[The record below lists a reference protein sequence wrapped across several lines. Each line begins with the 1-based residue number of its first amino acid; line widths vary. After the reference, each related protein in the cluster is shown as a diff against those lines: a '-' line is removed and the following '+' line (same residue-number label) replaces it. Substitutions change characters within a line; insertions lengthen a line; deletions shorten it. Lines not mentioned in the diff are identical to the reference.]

1 MLKRQ
6 QIEALQF
13 SGMIRDQFRQFSF
26 NLFGGSKD
34 VPDFQC
40 KAGGIGEHI
49 NQTELAGV
57 VEQRLLFMLPVDV
70 QQQRSQLP
78 QSRNSGR
85 LVVDVYP
92 ISLVRRYFA
101 ADDEL

>member
-13 SGMIRDQFRQFSF
+13 SGMIRDQFRQFRF

-40 KAGGIGEHI
+40 KASGIGEHI
-49 NQTELAGV
+49 NQGELAGV
-57 VEQRLLFMLPVDV
+57 IEERLLFVLPVNIK
-70 QQQRSQLP
+70 QERSQLP

-92 ISLVRRYFA
+92 IALVRRY
-101 ADDEL
+101 